1 MRKKLARDYYQRA
14 NYRIQALSF
23 FYEVGD
29 YADVVRMCQEIIEL
43 LIKACL
49 IIKGINYGKTHDPGG
64 QIAENRERFPELSD
78 QEITLIEDIS
88 FEIRKDR
95 ELAFYGAVDIIPLEY
110 YKRKN
115 ADKAIAYVNQIKS
128 FVEKCFGSE
137 VGIDIN
143 LDMINFMN
151 ESEAME

>member
-14 NYRIQALSF
+14 SYRIQALSF
-23 FYEVGD
+23 FYEVED

-64 QIAENRERFPELSD
+64 QVAENRERFSELSD
-78 QEITLIEDIS
+78 EEIALLENIS

-110 YKRKN
+110 YKQKN
-115 ADKAIAYVNQIKS
+115 ADRAIAYVNQVKAIA
-128 FVEKCFGSE
+128 EKYFGSE
-137 VGIDIN
+137 AE
-143 LDMINFMN
+143 LDVDFGDQIYD
-151 ESEAME
+151 

>member
-43 LIKACL
+43 FIKACP

-64 QIAENRERFPELSD
+64 QVAENRERFPELSD
-78 QEITLIEDIS
+78 EEIALLENIS
-88 FEIRKDR
+88 FEMRKDR
-95 ELAFYGAVDIIPLEY
+95 ELAFYGAVDIVPLEY
-110 YKRKN
+110 YKQKN

-128 FVEKCFGSE
+128 IVEKYFNSDAELEGSPGNTTCE
-137 VGIDIN
+137 C
-143 LDMINFMN
+143 
-151 ESEAME
+151 E

>member
-64 QIAENRERFPELSD
+64 QVAENRERFPELSD
-78 QEITLIEDIS
+78 EEIALLENIS
-88 FEIRKDR
+88 FEMRKDR
-95 ELAFYGAVDIIPLEY
+95 ELAFYGAVDIVPLEY
-110 YKRKN
+110 YKQKN

-128 FVEKCFGSE
+128 IVEKYFNSDAELEGSPGNTTCE
-137 VGIDIN
+137 
-143 LDMINFMN
+143 
-151 ESEAME
+151 